1 MARFLLCLVICL
13 AMTGC
18 DGRAELADDLT
29 AARQAQAER
38 NWPLAERLLQRFL
51 RSEQDQEK
59 RWEAWQTLVEVI
71 NADTR
76 EPRETLE
83 FLEVMLQEFVDDE
96 EKSRSILE
104 QMAQLNERLGRS
116 DRAADAWSAYL
127 DLSGLGTRE
136 MAEGYRHLARMQVRQ
151 RRFESAEE
159 TLGQCLALPDSEPQ
173 VLYCMYDLADLHAGR
188 ENWQEAANLC
198 QQVLENRP
206 ARELQGLVSY
216 LWGDALEQLGKL
228 DAAMKQF
235 EAAKESY
242 PNPPVIEN
250 RIVSLRKKIRKQ

>member
-1 MARFLLCLVICL
+1 MVRFLLCLAICL
-13 AMTGC
+13 VMAAC
-18 DGRAELADDLT
+18 DGRVELADDLT
-29 AARQAQAER
+29 AALQAQAER

-51 RSEQDQEK
+51 RTGQDQEK

-71 NADTR
+71 NAETQ

-96 EKSRSILE
+96 EKCRSILE
-104 QMAQLNERLGRS
+104 QTARLNERLGRY

-127 DLSGLGTRE
+127 DLSVLGADD
-136 MAEGYRHLARMQVRQ
+136 MADGYRNLARMQMRQ
-151 RRFESAEE
+151 RHFESAEV
-159 TLGQCLALPDSEPQ
+159 TLGQCLVLADAAPQ

-188 ENWQEAANLC
+188 ENWKETANLC

-206 ARELQGLVSY
+206 PRELQGLVSY
-216 LWGDALEQLGKL
+216 LWGDALEQLGQFE
-228 DAAMKQF
+228 AAMKQF
-235 EAAKESY
+235 EAARECY
-242 PNPPVIEN
+242 PNPPVIES